1 MNTVQNIMSQLKLG
15 QDMAYNLGQPQ
26 ARAQGL
32 AQPVPPQGVAQPAP
46 TQGVA
51 PEGPVSLAA
60 AVPIQAQADTQA
72 IAFNPA
78 QIQSSD
84 LESAHNSLD
93 PDRVARLLGLL
104 E

>member
-1 MNTVQNIMSQLKLG
+1 MNTVQNIMDQIKLG
-15 QDMAYNLGQPQ
+15 QDMVHSLNRPQ
-26 ARAQGL
+26 AQAR
-32 AQPVPPQGVAQPAP
+32 

-51 PEGPVSLAA
+51 NPASAQGIAPETPVSQVMAA
-60 AVPIQAQADTQA
+60 PVQPQADTQA

-78 QIQSSD
+78 QIKSSD

-104 E
+104 D